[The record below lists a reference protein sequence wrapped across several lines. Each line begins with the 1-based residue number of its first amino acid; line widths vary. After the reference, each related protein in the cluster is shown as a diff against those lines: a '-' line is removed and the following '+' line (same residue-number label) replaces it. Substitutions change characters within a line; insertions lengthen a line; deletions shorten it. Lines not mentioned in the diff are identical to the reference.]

1 MPRTQQ
7 KEPGVTTPG
16 QAQYIVSRLVAE
28 GRITIVTIAAMLR
41 EIPAEIAAI
50 ERRLGDL
57 RYGKSSAE
65 PTERPASRPTRRTT
79 RAPRRRRHSVA
90 GKLGLRFSGLIRH
103 LPPKVKDKL
112 KALRAKKGV
121 EAAIAAAEAANRK

>member
-28 GRITIVTIAAMLR
+28 GRITIARIAAMLR

-57 RYGKSSAE
+57 RHAKSSAE

-79 RAPRRRRHSVA
+79 RAPRRRRHSAA

-103 LPPKVKDKL
+103 LPSKMKGEL
-112 KALRAKKGV
+112 KALRAEKGV